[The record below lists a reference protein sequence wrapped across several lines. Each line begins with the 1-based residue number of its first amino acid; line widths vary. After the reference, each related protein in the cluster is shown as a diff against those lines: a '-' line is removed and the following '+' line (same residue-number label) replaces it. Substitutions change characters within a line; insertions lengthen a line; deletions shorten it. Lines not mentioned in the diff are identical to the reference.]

1 VDALRIP
8 YGGVLTL
15 FECFLASVATCVHTS
30 PSSPAGVLGAEA
42 AREIRQIAVYA
53 ADHMMDR
60 HRRQRQEHT
69 MAAEGGENVD
79 PSAGE
84 GHGAASFTFGTFGE
98 WYNSGGF
105 ELVPWLEL
113 LDRSKW
119 ETTGDASGHATT
131 EDTAKGAHPRDDKKA
146 TSTSP
151 AQAPAPTRQSSK
163 TSKGSATRHRR
174 RNSAT
179 SNNPPLLLSLLRQQ
193 EQQASDRLRAL

>member
-131 EDTAKGAHPRDDKKA
+131 EDKAKGAHPRDDQKPPQNLQRVRHA
-146 TSTSP
+146 LPPPQLRHQQQPAASP
-151 AQAPAPTRQSSK
+151 FSAPATR
-163 TSKGSATRHRR
+163 A
-174 RNSAT
+174 
-179 SNNPPLLLSLLRQQ
+179 
-193 EQQASDRLRAL
+193 AS